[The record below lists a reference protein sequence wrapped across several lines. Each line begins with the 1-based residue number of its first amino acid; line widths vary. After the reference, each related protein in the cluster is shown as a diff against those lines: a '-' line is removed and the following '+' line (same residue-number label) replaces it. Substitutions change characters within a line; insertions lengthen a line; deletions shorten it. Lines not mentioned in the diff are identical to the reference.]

1 MNPETVAMM
10 DSFELTKIAAGVL
23 SALLVLFGF
32 KTFVEIKTGGH
43 GGGHAAVGYVLP
55 TPKVAAAPAGGQAPA
70 AAAAFDAAKVAAAA
84 ATANAGAGADVFK
97 KCVSC
102 HTVDKGGANKVG
114 PNLNGVVG
122 RAKAS
127 VAGFVYSDEIKA
139 KAGTW
144 TEVDLATFIH
154 DPKGY
159 AKSTKMVFAGIKD
172 DGDLANLLAFLG
184 SQK

>member
-1 MNPETVAMM
+1 M

-43 GGGHAAVGYVLP
+43 GGGHAAVGYTLP
-55 TPKVAAAPAGGQAPA
+55 MPKEAAPAAGGAAAAAAP
-70 AAAAFDAAKVAAAA
+70 AFDAAKVAAAVA
-84 ATANAGAGADVFK
+84 SANAGAGADVFK
-97 KCVSC
+97 KCTSC
-102 HTVDKGGANKVG
+102 HTIDKGGAAKTG

-122 RAKAS
+122 RAKGS
-127 VAGFVYSDEIKA
+127 VAGFGYSDEIKA
-139 KAGTW
+139 KGGAW
-144 TEVDLATFIH
+144 TEADLATFIH

-159 AKSTKMVFAGIKD
+159 AKGTKMVFAGIKD
-172 DGDLANLLAFLG
+172 PGDLANLIAYLA